1 MTSKVLDPVTCS
13 VIDATKM
20 GGIAR
25 FINHSCTPNCTAK
38 IIRVDNTKRIVIY
51 ALRDIGQGMYP
62 ILTTSFEHL
71 TN

>member
-1 MTSKVLDPVTCS
+1 
-13 VIDATKM
+13 M

-51 ALRDIGQGMYP
+51 ALRDIGQGKNPQLCIDSSYQC
-62 ILTTSFEHL
+62 
-71 TN
+71 